1 MTLAQLIAQF
11 RADAKDGVTPYL
23 WPDAAITGWLNESEN
38 EAAIRARLLHEF
50 ANPDICS
57 IAVSAGTAGYALS
70 PLLYEIDHI
79 AFVPTG
85 ESTRQPVKLIS
96 REELDEKFPDWRDR
110 TGPVQ
115 FAVQAD
121 TSIRLAFTPETSG
134 TLKLEGFRLPLSA
147 MTATTDTPEINAA
160 HHRHLVDWALYRAF
174 SQPDAETLDKGRAD
188 LAEARFADYFG
199 IKPDADLRRST
210 RQDTQHHNP
219 TFWP

>member
-23 WPDAAITGWLNESEN
+23 WPDAAITGWLNEAEN

-57 IAVSAGTAGYALS
+57 IAVSAGITGYALS

-79 AFVPTG
+79 SFVPTG
-85 ESTRQPVKLIS
+85 ESMRQPVKLTS
-96 REELDEKFPDWRDR
+96 REELDEKLPDWRDR

-115 FAVQAD
+115 FAMQGD
-121 TSIRLAFTPETSG
+121 TSIRLAFTPDNAG
-134 TLKLEGFRLPLSA
+134 TLKLEGFRLPTQA
-147 MTATTDTPEINAA
+147 MTDTTDTPEINAA

-174 SQPDAETLDKGRAD
+174 SQPDAETLDANRAA
-188 LAEARFADYFG
+188 LADARFSSYFG
-199 IKPDADLRRST
+199 IKPDADLRRTT
-210 RQDTQHHNP
+210 RQDTLHHNP
-219 TFWP
+219 AFWV